1 MASRGKRE
9 VIFFTELEVLNIMSL
24 VNIISAIGNNSS
36 IYPLIVRDCG
46 IEVPTKIA
54 MTYNQN
60 KENKKIAWLGARER
74 FIDEYAVS
82 AVWLG
87 GIPLIDY
94 AGKKIIKRVKKLG
107 LNSDVNLKLISEE
120 EKYNKKLKAGKKVEE
135 ICQGFEYNIKKFSD
149 KPEAKEAVKDLIN
162 VKNNKKLFE
171 NLMNGKFLA
180 SIAVPIALMG
190 FVIPK
195 LIFASTARKMEKYKR
210 ENPDANI
217 SGLTFGAK
225 DFDQFIRGRE
235 KMTTFQGAVTSV
247 ITNFTTVQKMA
258 VTDGG
263 YAVGRIV
270 TARKK
275 NEAIDLAFKM
285 SGMMFLNFVAPHWI
299 EKAFN
304 KITDV
309 NLDPKMFVNKR
320 FLASVKNDSLVLP
333 KSDSAKDLLEF
344 IDNNPKALFTQL
356 AGQSGKV
363 KLLENGVRD
372 PRAYVD
378 VQELAKFKSNIEKFV
393 KNAKEKGIKSKLVNK
408 AGQNAD
414 IIKFANKSLKL
425 RSLTILANIGLSSF
439 LLAYCL
445 PKAQFIFREWFTGS
459 KLEPGLIESPQKNEN
474 D

>member
-1 MASRGKRE
+1 
-9 VIFFTELEVLNIMSL
+9 MSL

-74 FIDEYAVS
+74 FIDEYSVS

-87 GIPLIDY
+87 GIPLIDKV
-94 AGKKIIKRVKKLG
+94 GSKLIKKVKNIG
-107 LNSDVNLKLISEE
+107 LNSDVNLKLISDE
-120 EKYNKKLKAGKKVEE
+120 EKYNKKLKSGKVAEDLY
-135 ICQGFEYNIKKFSD
+135 QGFEYNIKKFANV
-149 KPEAKEAVKDLIN
+149 PEAKEAVEDLIK

-171 NLMNGKFLA
+171 GLMNAKFIA
-180 SIAVPIALMG
+180 SIAIPIALMG

-195 LIFASTARKMEKYKR
+195 LIFASTAKKMEKYKQ
-210 ENPDANI
+210 ENPNKDYAN
-217 SGLTFGAK
+217 LTFGGK
-225 DFDQFIRGRE
+225 DFDQFIRGKS
-235 KMTTFQGAVTSV
+235 KMTTFQGALTSV
-247 ITNFTTVQKMA
+247 LTNFTTVQKMA

-320 FLASVKNDSLVLP
+320 FLVGIKNNSLQLPASN
-333 KSDSAKDLLEF
+333 SAKDIIDF
-344 IDNNPKALFTQL
+344 IDNNPNALFTKL
-356 AGQSGKV
+356 AGKYDKV
-363 KLLENGVRD
+363 KLLKTGIRD

-378 VQELAKFKSNIEKFV
+378 VKELVKFKSNIEKFAQ
-393 KNAKEKGIKSKLVNK
+393 NARSQGVIPNTFAK
-408 AGQNAD
+408 AGQNMD
-414 IIKFANKSLKL
+414 MIKFANKSLKL

-459 KLEPGLIESPQKNEN
+459 KLEPGLVETPKNIENN
-474 D
+474 

>member
-1 MASRGKRE
+1 
-9 VIFFTELEVLNIMSL
+9 MSL

-60 KENKKIAWLGARER
+60 KEDKKIAWLGARER
-74 FIDEYAVS
+74 FIDEYSVS

-94 AGKKIIKRVKKLG
+94 AGKKIIKGFKQLG
-107 LNSDVNLKLISEE
+107 LNSDVNLKLVSEE
-120 EKYNKKLKAGKKVEE
+120 AKYNKKLKSGKKVGE
-135 ICQGFEYNIKKFSD
+135 ICQGFEYNIKKFAD

-162 VKNNKKLFE
+162 VKNNKKIFE
-171 NLMNGKFLA
+171 SLMNCKFVA
-180 SIAVPIALMG
+180 SIAIPIALMG

-195 LIFASTARKMEKYKR
+195 VVFASSARRKEKYR
-210 ENPDANI
+210 QEHPDANFGNL
-217 SGLTFGAK
+217 SFGAK

-258 VTDGG
+258 ATDGG

-270 TARKK
+270 TARNK
-275 NEAIDLAFKM
+275 NEAADLAFKM

-320 FLASVKNDSLVLP
+320 FLASVKNNTLELP
-333 KSDSAKDLLEF
+333 ASNNAKDMLDF
-344 IDNNPKALFTQL
+344 IDNNPKALFTKL
-356 AGQSGKV
+356 AGQNGKV

-378 VQELAKFKSNIEKFV
+378 IDELVKFKDNIEKFA
-393 KNAKEKGIKSKLVNK
+393 KNAKESGVTQKLAQK
-408 AGQNAD
+408 AGQNSD
-414 IIKFANKSLKL
+414 IIKFANKSLRL

-459 KLEPGLIESPQKNEN
+459 KLEPGLVDSPQIIEN

>member
-1 MASRGKRE
+1 
-9 VIFFTELEVLNIMSL
+9 MSL

-74 FIDEYAVS
+74 FSDEYSVS

-87 GIPLIDY
+87 GIPLIDKV
-94 AGKKIIKRVKKLG
+94 GSKLIKKVKNIG
-107 LNSDVNLKLISEE
+107 LNSDVNLKLISDE
-120 EKYNKKLKAGKKVEE
+120 EKYNKKLKSGKVAEDLY
-135 ICQGFEYNIKKFSD
+135 QGFEYNIKKFANV
-149 KPEAKEAVKDLIN
+149 PEAKEAVEDLIK

-171 NLMNGKFLA
+171 GLMNAKFIA
-180 SIAVPIALMG
+180 SIAIPIALMG

-195 LIFASTARKMEKYKR
+195 LIFASTAKKMEKYKQ
-210 ENPDANI
+210 ENPNKDYAN
-217 SGLTFGAK
+217 LTFGGK
-225 DFDQFIRGRE
+225 DFDQFIRGKS
-235 KMTTFQGAVTSV
+235 KMTTFQGALTSV
-247 ITNFTTVQKMA
+247 LTNFTTVQKMA

-320 FLASVKNDSLVLP
+320 FLVGIKNNSLQLPASN
-333 KSDSAKDLLEF
+333 SAKDIIDF
-344 IDNNPKALFTQL
+344 IDNNPNALFTKL
-356 AGQSGKV
+356 AGKYDKV
-363 KLLENGVRD
+363 KLLKTGIRD

-378 VQELAKFKSNIEKFV
+378 VKELVKFKSNIEKFAQ
-393 KNAKEKGIKSKLVNK
+393 NARSQGVIPKTFAK
-408 AGQNAD
+408 AGQNMD
-414 IIKFANKSLKL
+414 MIKFANKSLKL

-459 KLEPGLIESPQKNEN
+459 KLEPGLVETPKNIENN
-474 D
+474 

>member
-1 MASRGKRE
+1 
-9 VIFFTELEVLNIMSL
+9 MSL

-60 KENKKIAWLGARER
+60 KEDKRIAWLGARER
-74 FIDEYAVS
+74 FIDEYSVS

-87 GIPLIDY
+87 GIPLIDF
-94 AGKKIIKRVKKLG
+94 AGKKIIKSVKKLG
-107 LNSDVNLKLISEE
+107 LNSDVNLKLISDE
-120 EKYNKKLKAGKKVEE
+120 EKYKRRLKSGKKVDE
-135 ICQGFEYNIKKFSD
+135 ICQGFEYNIKKFAD

-171 NLMNGKFLA
+171 SLMNAKFLA

-195 LIFASTARKMEKYKR
+195 LVFASTAKKMEKYKK
-210 ENPDANI
+210 EHPDSNVAN
-217 SGLTFGAK
+217 LTFGGK

-235 KMTTFQGAVTSV
+235 KMTTFQGALTSV

-320 FLASVKNDSLVLP
+320 FLASVKNNTLELP
-333 KSDSAKDLLEF
+333 KSDNAKDLLDF
-344 IDNNPKALFTQL
+344 IDNNPNALFTKL
-356 AGQSGKV
+356 AGENDKV
-363 KLLENGVRD
+363 KLLKNGVRD

-378 VQELAKFKSNIEKFV
+378 IEELAKFKNSIEKFV
-393 KNAKEKGIKSKLVNK
+393 KSAGENGVKFKTLKK

-414 IIKFANKSLKL
+414 IIKFANKSLRL

-445 PKAQFIFREWFTGS
+445 PKAQFLFREWFTGS
-459 KLEPGLIESPQKNEN
+459 KLEPGLIDSSEKNEN

>member
-1 MASRGKRE
+1 
-9 VIFFTELEVLNIMSL
+9 MSL

-74 FIDEYAVS
+74 FIDEYSVS

-87 GIPLIDY
+87 GIPLIDKV
-94 AGKKIIKRVKKLG
+94 GSKLIKKVKNIG
-107 LNSDVNLKLISEE
+107 LNSDVNLKLISDE
-120 EKYNKKLKAGKKVEE
+120 EKYNKKLKSGKVAEDLY
-135 ICQGFEYNIKKFSD
+135 QGFEYNIKKFANV
-149 KPEAKEAVKDLIN
+149 PEAKEAVEDLIK

-171 NLMNGKFLA
+171 GLMNAKFIA
-180 SIAVPIALMG
+180 SIAIPIALMG

-195 LIFASTARKMEKYKR
+195 LIFASTAKKMEKYKQ
-210 ENPDANI
+210 ENPNKDYAN
-217 SGLTFGAK
+217 LTFGGK
-225 DFDQFIRGRE
+225 DFDQFIRGKS
-235 KMTTFQGAVTSV
+235 KMTTFQGALTSV
-247 ITNFTTVQKMA
+247 LTNFTTVQKMA

-320 FLASVKNDSLVLP
+320 FLVDIKNNSLQLPASN
-333 KSDSAKDLLEF
+333 SAKDIIDF
-344 IDNNPKALFTQL
+344 IDNNPNALFTKL
-356 AGQSGKV
+356 AGKYDKV
-363 KLLENGVRD
+363 KLLKTGIRD

-378 VQELAKFKSNIEKFV
+378 VKELVKFKSNIEKFAQ
-393 KNAKEKGIKSKLVNK
+393 NARSQGVIPKTFAK
-408 AGQNAD
+408 AGQNMD
-414 IIKFANKSLKL
+414 MIKFANKSLKL

-459 KLEPGLIESPQKNEN
+459 KLEPGLVETPKNIENN
-474 D
+474 

>member
-1 MASRGKRE
+1 
-9 VIFFTELEVLNIMSL
+9 MSL

-60 KENKKIAWLGARER
+60 KDDKKIAWLGARER
-74 FIDEYAVS
+74 FIDEYSVS

-94 AGKKIIKRVKKLG
+94 AGKQIIKRVKKLG

-120 EKYNKKLKAGKKVEE
+120 DKFNKRLKSGKKVNEL
-135 ICQGFEYNIKKFSD
+135 CQGFEYNIKKFAN
-149 KPEAKEAVKDLIN
+149 KPEAQEAVQDLIK

-171 NLMNGKFLA
+171 GLMNAKFLA
-180 SIAVPIALMG
+180 SIAIPIALMG

-195 LIFASTARKMEKYKR
+195 LVFASTAKKMEKYKK
-210 ENPDANI
+210 ENPDSNM
-217 SGLTFGAK
+217 SGLTFGGK

-235 KMTTFQGAVTSV
+235 KMTTFQGALTSV
-247 ITNFTTVQKMA
+247 LTNFTTVQKMA

-263 YAVGRIV
+263 YAVGRVI

-320 FLASVKNDSLVLP
+320 FLACVKNNSLPLP
-333 KSDSAKDLLEF
+333 KSDSAKDLLDF
-344 IDNNPKALFTQL
+344 IDNNPKALFTRL
-356 AGQSGKV
+356 AGQNGKV

-378 VQELAKFKSNIEKFV
+378 VQELAKFKLNIEKFV
-393 KNAKEKGIKSKLVNK
+393 KAAKENGMKQKLIKK

-459 KLEPGLIESPQKNEN
+459 KLEPGLIESQQKNEE

>member
-1 MASRGKRE
+1 
-9 VIFFTELEVLNIMSL
+9 MSL

-74 FIDEYAVS
+74 FIDEYSVS

-87 GIPLIDY
+87 GIPLIDKV
-94 AGKKIIKRVKKLG
+94 GSKLIKKVKNIG
-107 LNSDVNLKLISEE
+107 LNSDVNLKLISDE
-120 EKYNKKLKAGKKVEE
+120 EKYNKKLKSGKVAEDLY
-135 ICQGFEYNIKKFSD
+135 QGFEYNIKKFANV
-149 KPEAKEAVKDLIN
+149 PEAKEAVEDLIN

-171 NLMNGKFLA
+171 GLMNTKFIA
-180 SIAVPIALMG
+180 SIAIPIALMG

-195 LIFASTARKMEKYKR
+195 LIFASTAKKMEKYKQ
-210 ENPDANI
+210 ENPNKDYAN
-217 SGLTFGAK
+217 LTFGGK
-225 DFDQFIRGRE
+225 DFDQFIRGKS
-235 KMTTFQGAVTSV
+235 KMTTFQGALTSV
-247 ITNFTTVQKMA
+247 LTNFSTVQKMA

-320 FLASVKNDSLVLP
+320 FLASIRNNSLQLP
-333 KSDSAKDLLEF
+333 VSNSAKDIIDF
-344 IDNNPKALFTQL
+344 IDNNPKALFTRL
-356 AGQSGKV
+356 AGQYDKV

-378 VQELAKFKSNIEKFV
+378 VKELVKFKSNIEKFAQNAKAQGAV
-393 KNAKEKGIKSKLVNK
+393 KNAISK
-408 AGQNAD
+408 AGQNID
-414 IIKFANKSLKL
+414 MIKFANKSLKL

-459 KLEPGLIESPQKNEN
+459 KLEPGLVDSPKDNEQN
-474 D
+474 